1 MSGLKTVQEKNWRL
15 FKTFF
20 KLQQSLFPCI
30 IAPDS
35 VDLWIQLYILLS
47 QKPKFKMLKVYSIV
61 YGCKDIGFMTQDYET
76 GFSFFSPIQN
86 GIIETL
92 ICLAMMK

>member
-1 MSGLKTVQEKNWRL
+1 MSGLKTVQEKNWQL

-35 VDLWIQLYILLS
+35 VDH
-47 QKPKFKMLKVYSIV
+47 
-61 YGCKDIGFMTQDYET
+61 
-76 GFSFFSPIQN
+76 
-86 GIIETL
+86 
-92 ICLAMMK
+92 